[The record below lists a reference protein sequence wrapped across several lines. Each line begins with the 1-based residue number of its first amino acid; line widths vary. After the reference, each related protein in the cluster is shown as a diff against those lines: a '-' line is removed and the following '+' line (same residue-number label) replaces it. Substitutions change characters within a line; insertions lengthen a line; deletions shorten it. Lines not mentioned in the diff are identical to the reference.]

1 MTHLTA
7 IAPSTTPHLDAR
19 LRHLRL
25 SGMAE
30 ALPGRIQQATS
41 AALAH
46 REFLELLVEDEL
58 ARRSDRLFARRLKQA
73 GIVTI
78 QELADFDWTYNPKL
92 PRARLAELVT
102 GRFVAEHHGVL
113 LIGPPG
119 VGKSH
124 CVTAIAI
131 GAIRRGYRALVRS
144 TFDLAQDFA
153 EAEATGDRRAFVDQL
168 TRVDLL
174 ALEDFGMK
182 KLGPTAA
189 EDLLEIFVRRHGK
202 ASTLITTNRPTED
215 WGVFLGDVP
224 ATTAI
229 LDRFL
234 EHAEI
239 VRMNGKSYRLRGRT
253 SQTSTSDDDKP
264 TEKRRDA

>member
-1 MTHLTA
+1 M
-7 IAPSTTPHLDAR
+7 SVQLDAR

-30 ALPGRIQQATS
+30 ALPIRVQQATG
-41 AALAH
+41 AGLPH

-73 GIVTI
+73 SISQLKEFT
-78 QELADFDWTYNPKL
+78 DFDWSFNPKL
-92 PRARLAELVT
+92 PRARLCELAT
-102 GRFVAEHHGVL
+102 GRFIAQHHGVL

-119 VGKSH
+119 LGKSH
-124 CVTAIAI
+124 AAVAIAV
-131 GAIRRGYRALVRS
+131 GAIRAGYRALVKS
-144 TFDLAQDFA
+144 TFDLAQDFT
-153 EAEATGDRRAFVDQL
+153 EAAATDERRELVQQL

-174 ALEDFGMK
+174 VLEDFGMR
-182 KLGPTAA
+182 KLGPSAA
-189 EDLLEIFVRRHGK
+189 EDLLEIFVRRHEK

-215 WGVFLGDVP
+215 WGQFLGDVP

-239 VRMNGKSYRLRGRT
+239 IRMQGKSYRMSRRARPETPALE
-253 SQTSTSDDDKP
+253 
-264 TEKRRDA
+264 EKN

>member
-1 MTHLTA
+1 MSA
-7 IAPSTTPHLDAR
+7 QLDTR

-30 ALPGRIQQATS
+30 ALPGRLQQATG
-41 AALAH
+41 AGLPH

-58 ARRSDRLFARRLKQA
+58 CRRADRLFARRLKQA
-73 GIVTI
+73 TI
-78 QELADFDWTYNPKL
+78 AQVKEFADFDWSFNPKL
-92 PRARLAELVT
+92 PRARLCELAA
-102 GRFVAEHHGVL
+102 GRFVASHQGVL

-124 CVTAIAI
+124 AALAIAV
-131 GAIRRGYRALVRS
+131 GAIRAGYRVLVRS

-153 EAEATGDRRAFVDQL
+153 EAAATGERRELVERL

-174 ALEDFGMK
+174 ALEDFGMR

-189 EDLLEIFVRRHGK
+189 EDLLEVFVRRHEK

-215 WGVFLGDVP
+215 WGQFLGDIP

-239 VRMNGKSYRLRGRT
+239 VTMQGKSYRMHHRSRHPVEA
-253 SQTSTSDDDKP
+253 QN
-264 TEKRRDA
+264 EEN